1 MDIIKKIEA
10 KCNFNPSPT
19 VDILSDH
26 SEFFLVEFY
35 ENIGSSDWALTHSW
49 HEVKPFHYYKYN
61 RHFRTKWR
69 IKVWGWE
76 ENKPTLV
83 YEHHYCEKNQNVG
96 LVFEHFSLKVQK
108 EWTKKA
114 IAFKNKNG
122 CKVIIESKFS
132 EKLAQEFN
140 EAGLVFAKKIENEDD
155 LYAKYTIKKHEIQPT
170 TANWWETD
178 LIFENHSKAFKSW
191 HIPIDWVEISN
202 EEIFDVII
210 GNE

>member
-35 ENIGSSDWALTHSW
+35 ENLGASDWALTHSW
-49 HEVKPFHYYKYN
+49 HEVKPFHYYVYN

-83 YEHHYCEKNQNVG
+83 YEHHYCEKD
-96 LVFEHFSLKVQK
+96 QK
-108 EWTKKA
+108 ECTKKA
-114 IAFKNKNG
+114 ISFKNKNK
-122 CKVIIESKFS
+122 CNLVIESKFS
-132 EKLAQEFN
+132 EKLSKEFY
-140 EAGLVFAKKIENEDD
+140 EPGLVFTTKIENEDD
-155 LYAKYTIKKHEIQPT
+155 LYAKYIIKKHEIQT
-170 TANWWETD
+170 TTENWWETD
-178 LIFENHSKAFKSW
+178 LIFENHAKAFKSW
-191 HIPIDWVEISN
+191 HIPIDWVQISN